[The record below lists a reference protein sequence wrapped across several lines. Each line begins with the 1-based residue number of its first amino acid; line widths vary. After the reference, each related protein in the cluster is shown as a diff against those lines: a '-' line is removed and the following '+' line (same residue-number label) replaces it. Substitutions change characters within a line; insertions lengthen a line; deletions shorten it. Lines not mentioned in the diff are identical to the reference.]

1 MVPAREVQS
10 AGTGPVQCP
19 GVPAWPITA
28 PVVGLMNV
36 TEVGWKLGGT
46 CWYGGDWRSGA
57 PPAGGGDAGDVAA
70 GLLRVGD
77 ECGRGEAIVVGET
90 LPALTPPAWPREG
103 SRPESACGTV
113 TAPATTTAA
122 PAPATSARL
131 AFRRRA
137 FRLTRSKVPGGG
149 CSGST
154 SASSQASISSR
165 GSGIALS
172 QRRLQPGPGV
182 VQVGLDRSLRAAQH
196 VGDLADAE
204 PRVVVQQEG
213 AAQPRRQ

>member
-122 PAPATSARL
+122 PAAAAAAPRRPPARRRSRREAQASRSPSAAFSRVRAWCRSALIVPSGRPSMSATSRTPNPA
-131 AFRRRA
+131 
-137 FRLTRSKVPGGG
+137 
-149 CSGST
+149 
-154 SASSQASISSR
+154 
-165 GSGIALS
+165 
-172 QRRLQPGPGV
+172 
-182 VQVGLDRSLRAAQH
+182 
-196 VGDLADAE
+196 
-204 PRVVVQQEG
+204 
-213 AAQPRRQ
+213 